1 MKEGE
6 MEIILFSLVCFFMY
20 STERVGFVKKIGQRR
35 IIEFFREPKAELQ
48 LMVLIK
54 ISSLEYESPTHKP
67 CLRILDS

>member
-1 MKEGE
+1 MET
-6 MEIILFSLVCFFMY
+6 EIIQSSLYAFSF
-20 STERVGFVKKIGQRR
+20 TAQRVGFVKNIGQRR

-67 CLRILDS
+67 CLRILDSWK

>member
-1 MKEGE
+1 MET
-6 MEIILFSLVCFFMY
+6 EIIQSSLCAFSF
-20 STERVGFVKKIGQRR
+20 TAQRVGFVKNIGQRR